1 MTNID
6 KKDIENIEK
15 LQKILKSKK
24 LGSIKIKKGQYEI
37 KVSTKF
43 YSSKE
48 SSKDYKN
55 KPELKISETSKSK
68 PILAQIPRY
77 IYLVAIFSLLSG
89 IFFPLITTGADD
101 AYSFVIGGAAVLFLG
116 LAGGI
121 LVFKATT
128 SDKRRGI
135 FLAIG
140 FAFIAISLALIF
152 LIQEWWKLEF
162 IRS

>member
-1 MTNID
+1 MT
-6 KKDIENIEK
+6 KWKRLRK
-15 LQKILKSKK
+15 LKAKRKAEAEALNPNAELEVKLAEPGKTFDNVKHSQKT
-24 LGSIKIKKGQYEI
+24 QE
-37 KVSTKF
+37 F
-43 YSSKE
+43 
-48 SSKDYKN
+48 
-55 KPELKISETSKSK
+55 KISETSKSK